1 MSEQVVAPAEAV
13 DPFEGKEVSFE
24 EFSNY
29 RKTGEVPERIKA
41 EAPKQQESEPSNA
54 EGENVE
60 DQDPSIEQDA
70 EVRDEKGR
78 FARPPESKFTPDQ
91 QKYVDKIVQKRLAKQ
106 AAQLRAEHE
115 AAFKASS
122 GKTSETQV
130 TATAQKPAYK
140 ADDFLSANP
149 PEEPQ
154 FPDPDTFSGT
164 WEELKLAQK
173 EAIKQRDNWR
183 DAKRDAEQFKIQA
196 EKDRN
201 ERQKVITER
210 VKKFSKT
217 NPDYEDELAQ
227 LKDEIDSGSL
237 PMGRELIDFVSYN
250 LDAPV
255 EVIYHLC
262 KNRDVLDKIL
272 ATDPNKAAG
281 ELYRL
286 DGRLQA
292 QAAAPA
298 PDKKPAEP
306 KPKPPAPVGGR
317 ASATAFDVSDTSL
330 SPDEWAKLRNEQL
343 AKRRGR

>member
-1 MSEQVVAPAEAV
+1 MSEEQQQQHPAEV
-13 DPFEGKEVSFE
+13 TDPFKGEEPSFE
-24 EFSNY
+24 EFSKY
-29 RKTGEVPERIKA
+29 RQTGEVPERLKTNA
-41 EAPKQQESEPSNA
+41 EPKQEEPKTESEPPSR

-60 DQDPSIEQDA
+60 DEDASTEQEKAD
-70 EVRDEKGR
+70 RDEKGR
-78 FARPPESKFTPDQ
+78 FARKFSPEQ
-91 QKYVDKIVQKRLAKQ
+91 QKQVDRILHKRLAKERERMRGEYET
-106 AAQLRAEHE
+106 AL
-115 AAFKASS
+115 KASS

-130 TATAQKPAYK
+130 TATAQKPVFK
-140 ADDFLSANP
+140 ADDFLVANP
-149 PEEPQ
+149 PQEPKIPDLETFEGTLEQ
-154 FPDPDTFSGT
+154 FNT
-164 WEELKLAQK
+164 AQK
-173 EAIKQRDNWR
+173 EAIEQRDNWR

-317 ASATAFDVSDTSL
+317 ASATAFDVNDTST
-330 SPDEWAKLRNEQL
+330 SADEWARNRNEQL
-343 AKRRGR
+343 AN